1 MAINFGLGAQDWL
14 KMAGSTTKPIG
25 TSPPT
30 TGAWK
35 PPTPPPVNTTT
46 PTVPKTGSGTT
57 APVPIPGP
65 VNNGTNSTFKNP
77 FTVTNSA
84 FNVAPPKIDPVSG
97 LPIQPAGTPKTNV
110 STTPQAV
117 NVQYEPPSTQVET
130 TTPQPLA
137 TGVETAPP
145 PDTQVM
151 TALPTQPITI
161 PNTAAPVDQNV
172 TPPATETAPQPVQPP
187 EVAPAPP
194 VAGPNPITATPAYS
208 TTAPETDAA
217 NVVNA
222 PVQPTATTPVKT
234 EPSLDDNLAQYEKI
248 AMDWANGIV
257 DDKVFRTTAN
267 RAILSMGLNNN
278 AEMDALQMRINADP
292 ALRGQ
297 GAGSALLSMMAANHG
312 FSADQM
318 FGQLAQSAQEKI
330 LDMQKYGLTQGVA
343 INRERR
349 ANDYTKLNMLIDAG
363 DFVGASQLAA
373 KIADFPGA
381 NISPTGF
388 SMARSR
394 LTEDA
399 NALMTSGNYVG
410 AAEKISAL
418 TGQPVDATELQS
430 RDPALWTKAQAMVE
444 AGDYEGAS
452 KLFAKLGVSVAANTL
467 MQNNEGNRARMM
479 EDIQTLLASGNFEAA
494 AKKISAMTGETV
506 DATQLQARDA
516 ATWTQAQALED
527 KGDYEGASKL
537 YAKLGV
543 SVSPTTLMQNN
554 NGNRDRMSEDIQT
567 LLAAGNYKG
576 AAEKMAML
584 TGKEVDPASL
594 EGRDPKQW
602 EIAQALEKKG
612 DFEGAAAAYKRL
624 GLDITPDDLRA
635 QDPFQQAT
643 WTNTLD
649 AIKAQATTNPAL
661 ATAQLQALMNNPA
674 AAKYLGFTS
683 DTNAAELINSIVT
696 GQYQADQQMRSGLQ
710 AEINLKAKSAV
721 SFSQALVDYKAMG
734 PLAWQGMTQ
743 SGKKMASADLG
754 GFNTAR
760 QSLGM
765 GDVHKDAQGN
775 IVDAQGNALTDED
788 FAETAAAADYK
799 SRMDKMK
806 TQPWESAYENLMA
819 PNSAFREK
827 ILSLPG
833 GEQAVK
839 EALQMTYLGGG
850 YKMDEATGTLVP
862 DYAGG
867 MPWDNPNTAHLFHNW
882 PLAQF
887 NADGSLNGTY
897 DLGGETY
904 GDKLG
909 DSVVQ
914 KLPDDEALD
923 SAYAKYRY
931 NNGTLSA
938 SEWYFATAGGT
949 KKEDK
954 TRIPTELV
962 KEDLTNPGT
971 TTGTTTGT
979 GTTGTTG
986 TDTTP
991 TPVDTNPFATLVN
1004 SRLQMGDPAKAESLI
1019 ESSRVMNEYYKDKP
1033 LNEVTR
1039 LGEGSDKDLQAA
1051 VDALKAKGLD
1061 DEALGKIVSHKSNKG
1076 TLDDIFNTDKS
1087 GYSVWKGTPAFAYYA
1102 VYTRMMKDGLAQSD
1116 AYQALKNLVGEEKAN
1131 GALMLEQLAGGSGN
1145 TLTLYR

>member
-25 TSPPT
+25 TSTPT
-30 TGAWK
+30 SGVWK
-35 PPTPPPVNTTT
+35 PPTSTPAPVNAPAT
-46 PTVPKTGSGTT
+46 TVPKTGSGTT
-57 APVPIPGP
+57 APVPIPSP
-65 VNNGTNSTFKNP
+65 INNGTNSTFKNP
-77 FTVTNSA
+77 FAVNIPA
-84 FNVAPPKIDPVSG
+84 FNVAPPKLPPPTAAPNAIDPVSG
-97 LPIQPAGTPKTNV
+97 LPVQPAGTPKVTMNT
-110 STTPQAV
+110 SLPAIG
-117 NVQYEPPSTQVET
+117 VQYDAPATQSVT
-130 TTPQPLA
+130 TAPQPVA
-137 TGVETAPP
+137 TGAETAPP
-145 PDTQVM
+145 PDTQVW
-151 TALPTQPITI
+151 TPSPTQPISI
-161 PNTAAPVDQNV
+161 PNTTQSTNQDVATPQPVEPITVAN
-172 TPPATETAPQPVQPP
+172 PVQPP
-187 EVAPAPP
+187 EVAPAP
-194 VAGPNPITATPAYS
+194 
-208 TTAPETDAA
+208 ETQAA
-217 NVVNA
+217 NIVNA
-222 PVQPTATTPVKT
+222 PEQPTATSPVKT
-234 EPSLDDNLAQYEKI
+234 EPSLDDNMAQYEKI

-257 DDKVFRTTAN
+257 DEKVFRTTAN
-267 RAILSMGLNNN
+267 RAILQMGMNNN
-278 AEMDALQMRINADP
+278 AEMDSLQMRINSDP

-343 INRERR
+343 INQQRR
-349 ANDYTKLNMLIDAG
+349 VNDYTKLNMLLDSG

-388 SMARSR
+388 SAARTR

-399 NALMTSGNYVG
+399 NALMTAGNYEG
-410 AAEKISAL
+410 AALKISAL
-418 TGQPVDATELQS
+418 TGQSVDATELQS
-430 RDPALWTKAQAMVE
+430 RDPALWTKAQAL
-444 AGDYEGAS
+444 ADNGDYDGAS
-452 KLFAKLGVSVAANTL
+452 KLFAQLGVSVAPNTL
-467 MQNNEGNRARMM
+467 MQNNAGNR
-479 EDIQTLLASGNFEAA
+479 T
-494 AKKISAMTGETV
+494 
-506 DATQLQARDA
+506 
-516 ATWTQAQALED
+516 
-527 KGDYEGASKL
+527 
-537 YAKLGV
+537 
-543 SVSPTTLMQNN
+543 
-554 NGNRDRMSEDIQT
+554 RMSEDIQT
-567 LLAAGNYKG
+567 LLNAGNYQG

-602 EIAQALEKKG
+602 EIAQALEAKG
-612 DFEGAAAAYKRL
+612 DFEGASAAYKKL
-624 GLDITPDDLRA
+624 GLDVTADDLRA
-635 QDPFQQAT
+635 QDPFQQQT

-661 ATAQLQALMNNPA
+661 ATAQLQTLMNNPA
-674 AAKYLGFTS
+674 AAKYLGFTP

-696 GQYQADQQMRSGLQ
+696 GQYQADQQMRTGLQ
-710 AEINLKAKSAV
+710 AEINLKAKSNV

-743 SGKKMASADLG
+743 SGKKMAGSDLS

-788 FAETAAAADYK
+788 FAETAAAADYR
-799 SRMDKMK
+799 SRMDKIK

-839 EALQMTYLGGG
+839 ESLQMLYLGGG
-850 YKMDEATGTLVP
+850 YKLDEATGTLVP

-867 MPWDNPNTAHLFHNW
+867 MPWDNPNTAHMFHNW

-887 NADGSLNGTY
+887 NTDGSVNGAY

-909 DSVVQ
+909 DNVIQ
-914 KLPDDEALD
+914 KMPDDEALD
-923 SAYAKYRY
+923 SAYAKYKY

-971 TTGTTTGT
+971 GDGTTTGEE
-979 GTTGTTG
+979 GTPGSNK
-986 TDTTP
+986 DKV
-991 TPVDTNPFATLVN
+991 VDFVTFVGENGGFATPEDGSILTGYATKINNTYSSFPPDQVIN
-1004 SRLQMGDPAKAESLI
+1004 LGDGHSTIVGADMDAAMRRLKTMGIDPGTVGVTLKNANTSDRTYRGKLNFVDYTVYNKLLQSG
-1019 ESSRVMNEYYKDKP
+1019 
-1033 LNEVTR
+1033 LNEQDAKTALEKLVGPKR
-1039 LGEGSDKDLQAA
+1039 ASSAVAMEAGGHLNSGLSGADVGAA
-1051 VDALKAKGLD
+1051 VGF
-1061 DEALGKIVSHKSNKG
+1061 G
-1076 TLDDIFNTDKS
+1076 
-1087 GYSVWKGTPAFAYYA
+1087 
-1102 VYTRMMKDGLAQSD
+1102 
-1116 AYQALKNLVGEEKAN
+1116 
-1131 GALMLEQLAGGSGN
+1131 
-1145 TLTLYR
+1145 